1 MNIYIIGIGPGNPA
15 LLTGQARAAIDA
27 SPVLVGDK
35 RMLAPFASAGKRLVA
50 TYKRDEIC
58 RLAASLPDDAG
69 PLAVL
74 VSGDVGFFSLA
85 ALLRD
90 IPGCTVTRIAGI
102 SSLVYFAAA
111 LQISWHDAYI
121 ISRHGRRASLV
132 SAVSQH
138 AKVFA
143 ITGGSDSPAALC
155 RELCA
160 AGLSGVRVAIG
171 CNLSYDDEEIVRG
184 RAVDFTERP
193 DDALAVMFLENDAA
207 RPWSR
212 PVHGLPDEAF
222 LRGKAPMTKQEIR
235 SVAFSKLAPAEDA
248 IICDI
253 GAGTG
258 SCTVE
263 LALQAPFGKVYAFE
277 INPDAL
283 EVLQQNIDHF
293 QVTNVQ
299 VVQGDASE
307 TLKEMEIR
315 PDYAF
320 IGGTKGNLA
329 IILDELYRK
338 NPNCAVVITAIT
350 LETVAAVTTY
360 YAKHPQYHLDISQI
374 STARSKKAGSSHLM
388 IAQNPVYVMS
398 AEKGR

>member
-1 MNIYIIGIGPGNPA
+1 
-15 LLTGQARAAIDA
+15 
-27 SPVLVGDK
+27 
-35 RMLAPFASAGKRLVA
+35 
-50 TYKRDEIC
+50 
-58 RLAASLPDDAG
+58 
-69 PLAVL
+69 
-74 VSGDVGFFSLA
+74 
-85 ALLRD
+85 
-90 IPGCTVTRIAGI
+90 
-102 SSLVYFAAA
+102 
-111 LQISWHDAYI
+111 
-121 ISRHGRRASLV
+121 
-132 SAVSQH
+132 
-138 AKVFA
+138 
-143 ITGGSDSPAALC
+143 
-155 RELCA
+155 
-160 AGLSGVRVAIG
+160 
-171 CNLSYDDEEIVRG
+171 
-184 RAVDFTERP
+184 
-193 DDALAVMFLENDAA
+193 
-207 RPWSR
+207 
-212 PVHGLPDEAF
+212 
-222 LRGKAPMTKQEIR
+222 
-235 SVAFSKLAPAEDA
+235 EDA

-338 NPNCAVVITAIT
+338 NPSCAVVITAIT

-360 YAKHPQYHLDISQI
+360 YAKHPQYHLGISQI

-398 AEKGR
+398 VEKGR